1 MKAIWLSVSS
11 LYINWN
17 QRYGYCSYFICCVCF
32 GLFFSPTTAMTY
44 FFWLQ
49 STSCLHFAIHC
60 TFNLMNCD
68 MCILQCI
75 WVGPKMK
82 EEKELILYPNKNGT
96 VADLLEEA
104 RKQVELSENGSGKL
118 RYISTLE
125 RQCFIFVACVCFSTV
140 WTHLM
145 DHFLLQDIWN

>member
-1 MKAIWLSVSS
+1 VHLLVLKEQYVSLVS
-11 LYINWN
+11 MII
-17 QRYGYCSYFICCVCF
+17 SFIFVYQLKPKVWVLQLF
-32 GLFFSPTTAMTY
+32 GVLFLLWFIILTCNCY
-44 FFWLQ
+44 DFFWFQ
-49 STSCLHFAIHC
+49 STSCLHFTIHC
-60 TFNLMNCD
+60 TFNLTNCD
-68 MCILQCI
+68 TCMLQCI

-125 RQCFIFVACVCFSTV
+125 R
-140 WTHLM
+140 
-145 DHFLLQDIWN
+145 

>member
-1 MKAIWLSVSS
+1 M
-11 LYINWN
+11 
-17 QRYGYCSYFICCVCF
+17 
-32 GLFFSPTTAMTY
+32 
-44 FFWLQ
+44 
-49 STSCLHFAIHC
+49 
-60 TFNLMNCD
+60 
-68 MCILQCI
+68 LQCI

-125 RQCFIFVACVCFSTV
+125 R
-140 WTHLM
+140 
-145 DHFLLQDIWN
+145 